1 MDRRASLVT
10 MLGKSQKAATTAP
23 LAVVSGLEPYDGIWE
38 FEQAKHLLNRTM
50 FGPSYQ
56 QIQDAVSNGMEA
68 TLAKLMDSSAI
79 PTAGPINP
87 GFYRVNNNDVPINDP
102 YIQPSEPW
110 AWKENGVWK
119 TGLFTDDNANIII
132 QYRNFTLRTWK
143 TERIMKE
150 GVSIFEKM
158 TLFWHNHFVTSEL
171 DNPFY
176 EFLYII
182 TLTENALGNFR
193 ELTKKITTDPGMLQY
208 LNGNQN
214 TRRAPNENYAR
225 ELFELF
231 TIGKGDL
238 AGPGDYTNYTEDDI
252 REAARVL
259 TGWSASRTPIFDL
272 TNGTID
278 LSMESLVQFNL
289 ANHDFGIKNFS
300 HRFDNTKISNE
311 GDEEYLSLVN
321 MIFEQNECAR
331 FICRKLYRWFVYYD
345 ISAQAEQDVI
355 EPMAQVLIDNDYEIQ
370 PALEA
375 LLKSAHFYDILNLGP
390 MIKNPY
396 DFTMSVLKPF
406 EFWKAEPAEEYP
418 KALLYASITG
428 LHSAQQMV
436 YFAPPDVAGWKAYYQ
451 EPLFYRTWVNST
463 TLNIRTAVTRILAL
477 KINDRGRPGDFG
489 LDVLA
494 MAASIDNATD
504 PNDLIET
511 LTQIL
516 FPRPIA
522 PEQKDYLKGI
532 LLPGLPDFEWTVE
545 YGDYLAHPDD
555 MDLKNSVEQKLRLL
569 INAMLQMPEF
579 YLS

>member
-1 MDRRASLVT
+1 
-10 MLGKSQKAATTAP
+10 MLGKSRKKATAP
-23 LAVVSGLEPYDGIWE
+23 VPVVSGLEPYAGTWD

-56 QIQDAVSNGMEA
+56 QIQDAVSDGLEA
-68 TLAKLMDSSAI
+68 TIAKLMDPSAI
-79 PTAGPINP
+79 PTEGPINP
-87 GFYRVNNNDVPINDP
+87 GYYKVGNNDIPINDP
-102 YIQPSEPW
+102 NVAIGDPW

-119 TGLFTDDNANIII
+119 TGLYDADSVAAIIASRS
-132 QYRNFTLRTWK
+132 YTLQTWK

-158 TLFWHNHFVTSEL
+158 TLFWHNHFVISEL
-171 DNPFY
+171 NNPFY
-176 EFLYII
+176 NFLYII

-193 ELTKKITTDPGMLQY
+193 ELAKKMTTDPGMLEY

-231 TIGKGDL
+231 TIGKGDM

-259 TGWSASRTPIFDL
+259 TGWSASRVPTIDL
-272 TNGTID
+272 VNGTID
-278 LSMESLVQFNL
+278 LTTESLVQFNL
-289 ANHDFGIKNFS
+289 PDHDFGIKNFS
-300 HRFDNTKISNE
+300 HRFDNAQITNQ
-311 GDEEYLSLVN
+311 GDKEYEALVD
-321 MIFEQNECAR
+321 MIFEQDECAR

-375 LLKSAHFYDILNLGP
+375 LFKSAHFFDILNFGP

-406 EFWKAEPAEEYP
+406 DFYKTEPDDEYIKAQY
-418 KALLYASITG
+418 YASITG
-428 LHSAQQMV
+428 LQFAQQMV

-451 EPLFYRTWVNST
+451 APLFYRTWINST
-463 TLNIRTAVTRILAL
+463 TLNVRTAVTRILAL
-477 KINDRGRPGDFG
+477 KINDRGRPGAFG
-489 LDVLA
+489 LDVLD
-494 MAASIDNATD
+494 MASKIDNATD
-504 PNDLIET
+504 PNDLIDT
-511 LTQIL
+511 LSLIL
-516 FPRPIA
+516 FPRPITQQ
-522 PEQKDYLKGI
+522 QKDYLKEI

-555 MDLKNSVEQKLRLL
+555 LDLKNSVEQKLRLL
-569 INAMLQMPEF
+569 VNAMLAMPEF